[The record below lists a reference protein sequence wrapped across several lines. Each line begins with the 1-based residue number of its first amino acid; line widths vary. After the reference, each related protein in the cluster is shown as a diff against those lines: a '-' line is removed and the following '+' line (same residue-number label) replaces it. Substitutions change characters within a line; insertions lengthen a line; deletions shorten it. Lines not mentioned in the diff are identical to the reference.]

1 MKLAEYYKILHCLPS
16 CTGNEAK
23 LKQGEYTSTVLVTRE
38 RTGIRQTWVKGRGR
52 REKGERERERALFLL
67 VKKRMKI
74 LHSRR
79 ISWNINKRGPMLF
92 LYRLSNFRHF

>member
-38 RTGIRQTWVKGRGR
+38 RTGIRQTWVKVRGR
-52 REKGERERERALFLL
+52 REKGERERERESSFS
-67 VKKRMKI
+67 
-74 LHSRR
+74 SREKENED
-79 ISWNINKRGPMLF
+79 SPFQANLME
-92 LYRLSNFRHF
+92 Y

>member
-52 REKGERERERALFLL
+52 REKGERERERESSFS
-67 VKKRMKI
+67 
-74 LHSRR
+74 SREKENED
-79 ISWNINKRGPMLF
+79 SPFQANLME
-92 LYRLSNFRHF
+92 Y